1 MKHKWNLLVALLV
14 IMALALVA
22 CGGETTDEDQEPV
35 ATEATTDEGEEAE
48 PTEEMAEEPTEEMME
63 EATEEPMEEA
73 TEEPM
78 EEATEEP
85 MEEATEP
92 AAADAT
98 TITLWHGWD
107 GTYYE
112 AIEDVF
118 TAYEEMHPEVNIELV
133 RQDNLSDAMAV
144 AVPAGE
150 GPDILAWVQDQIGRN
165 ALTGNIVPIT
175 EWVDEAYL
183 TENFE
188 PAAATAMIWQGDVW
202 GVPESQEGIA
212 LVFNRELI
220 SEEDIPS
227 DPFDFDGL
235 LAAATAFRE
244 ANPDKYFLC
253 NQGVGV
259 TSQDAFHVAPIYF
272 GFGGDDEV
280 GYVDDEGNIFIDTPE
295 RQAAA
300 EWLLQFKEVAPEE
313 TSHEICQAGL
323 QDGTYAAWWTGPWAI
338 AGLEEAGV
346 DYGIVPFGRPFVGV
360 KLLMMGA
367 NAVDRGHEEI
377 VVDIMQYFG
386 SEEVQTQLA
395 LVNGTVPANS
405 AALNS
410 PEVQEVYSSSAFG
423 ASLSNGIAMPNTPFI
438 DAQWG
443 PVGAATAAI
452 FSAAQDPATAL
463 AEAQAAAEET
473 IEGMR

>member
-1 MKHKWNLLVALLV
+1 
-14 IMALALVA
+14 
-22 CGGETTDEDQEPV
+22 
-35 ATEATTDEGEEAE
+35 
-48 PTEEMAEEPTEEMME
+48 
-63 EATEEPMEEA
+63 
-73 TEEPM
+73 
-78 EEATEEP
+78 
-85 MEEATEP
+85 
-92 AAADAT
+92 
-98 TITLWHGWD
+98 
-107 GTYYE
+107 
-112 AIEDVF
+112 
-118 TAYEEMHPEVNIELV
+118 
-133 RQDNLSDAMAV
+133 V

-188 PAAATAMIWQGDVW
+188 PAAANAMVWQGDVW

-212 LVFNRELI
+212 IVFNRELI

-227 DPFDFDGL
+227 DPFDFEGL
-235 LAAATAFRE
+235 LASATSFRE
-244 ANPDKYFLC
+244 ENPDKYFLC

-259 TSQDAFHVAPIYF
+259 TSQDAYHVAPIFF

-280 GYVDDEGNIFIDTPE
+280 GYVDDEGTIYIDTPE

-300 EWLLQFKEVAPEE
+300 EWILQFKEVAPEE

-367 NAVDRGHEEI
+367 NAVDRGNEEI

-405 AALNS
+405 ASLNS
-410 PEVQEVYSSSAFG
+410 AEVQEVYSSSAFG
-423 ASLSNGIAMPNTPFI
+423 ASLANGIAMPNTPFI

-443 PVGAATAAI
+443 PVGAAAAAI
-452 FSAAQDPATAL
+452 FSEAQDPATAL
-463 AEAQAAAEET
+463 AEAQATAEET
-473 IEGMR
+473 VEGMR